1 PHHLIMST
9 LVIAR
14 LTFREAIRR
23 KIVLAALALG
33 ALFLIVYGVGYS
45 FIEQELQREMA
56 SVLERNEVRTFILT
70 AGLYVVNF
78 LMVMLT
84 VLTSVD
90 TLAGEIGSG
99 TIHAIAAKPLRRL
112 DIILG
117 KWMGFAA
124 MLTLYLLLMAG
135 GVMGVVYLLSGVI
148 VPHAAQGLTLMWLN
162 VLLLLAV
169 MLLGGAMLS
178 TLTNG
183 VMVFGLY
190 AIAFI
195 GGWIEHIG
203 SFLQSQMAIN
213 IGIISSLIFP
223 SEALWRRA
231 AYEMQSLLV
240 AATGFSPFSALS
252 APSPL
257 MVGYAV
263 LYAAVALVLAVR
275 VFNRRDL

>member
-1 PHHLIMST
+1 MST